1 MGGMLCRQANR
12 EVLPVSLL
20 FIPHVGH
27 ERHHR
32 RDDHPDSRPQE
43 YHRHRDRDEG
53 RPRDRYEDR
62 SRRDDRRDRFDE
74 QDRHSNRRGYEDRRD
89 RYDDRDRDRY
99 GRRSPPRG
107 YERLHHG
114 REQLPLAPEVG
125 SILRWAPGTCTS
137 LAGRWG
143 AACAGSGLHDGDITS
158 TLREVVLRMPLGLG
172 APAGLAR
179 SSCPW
184 HLRLAPS

>member
-1 MGGMLCRQANR
+1 MGGVLCSLANR
-12 EVLPVSLL
+12 EVLPVLHL
-20 FIPHVGH
+20 KIPHVGH

-107 YERLHHG
+107 YERSHHG

-125 SILRWAPGTCTS
+125 SILRWAPGACTT
-137 LAGRWG
+137 LAGRWA
-143 AACAGSGLHDGDITS
+143 AACAGSGLHGREISS
-158 TLREVVLRMPLGLG
+158 TLRGDVLHVPLGLKHPQASAG
-172 APAGLAR
+172 AA
-179 SSCPW
+179 
-184 HLRLAPS
+184 APGT